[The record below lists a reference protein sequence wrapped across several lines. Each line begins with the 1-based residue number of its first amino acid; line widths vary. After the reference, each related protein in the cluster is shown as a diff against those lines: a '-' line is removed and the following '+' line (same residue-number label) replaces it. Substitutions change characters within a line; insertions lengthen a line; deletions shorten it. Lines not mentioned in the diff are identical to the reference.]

1 MIISYFN
8 KNIHLM
14 KNCVFLFILCTISFV
29 GFSQEDRC
37 KKITKNSFS
46 NIIYDK
52 FISVVNKDTIKLNE
66 VKYECVNTA
75 MYTKKIMFDKFGK
88 WHKEIY
94 PNKERHP
101 MLIWENIQLFP
112 NDSTKFTIA
121 TNGLESSKT
130 IYASILVFDKD
141 NNDLLA
147 ENSVYR
153 DKLVTLFGQFI
164 VQEDPKKEDFYE
176 VYWNQVDPKIWKELQ
191 RYKKN
196 KK

>member
-1 MIISYFN
+1 MI
-8 KNIHLM
+8 KM
-14 KNCVFLFILCTISFV
+14 KNFIYLLTISLLSFTSY
-29 GFSQEDRC
+29 SQEKRC
-37 KKITKNSFS
+37 KEIIKNGFKTVL
-46 NIIYDK
+46 YDK

-66 VKYECVNTA
+66 VKYECVYTA

-88 WHKEIY
+88 WNKEIY
-94 PNKERHP
+94 PNKDAHP
-101 MLIWENIQLFP
+101 ILIWENIQLFP

-121 TNGLESSKT
+121 ANGLESSAT
-130 IYASILVFDKD
+130 IYASILAFDKD

-153 DKLVTLFGQFI
+153 DKLVTLFGQLI
-164 VQEDPKKEDFYE
+164 VKENPKKEDFYE
-176 VYWNQVDPKIWKELQ
+176 VYWKQVDPKHWKELE

>member
-1 MIISYFN
+1 
-8 KNIHLM
+8 M
-14 KNCVFLFILCTISFV
+14 KNLICLLTISLLSFT
-29 GFSQEDRC
+29 GSSQEDRC
-37 KKITKNSFS
+37 KTITKNSFS

-66 VKYECVNTA
+66 VKYECVHTA

-94 PNKERHP
+94 ANKESHP
-101 MLIWENIQLFP
+101 ILVWENIQLFP
-112 NDSTKFTIA
+112 KDSTKFTIA
-121 TNGLESSKT
+121 TNGLESSTT
-130 IYASILVFDKD
+130 IYASILIFDKD

-147 ENSVYR
+147 ENSSYR
-153 DKLVTLFGQFI
+153 DKLVNLFGQFI
-164 VQEDPKKEDFYE
+164 VQENPKKEDFYE
-176 VYWNQVDPKIWKELQ
+176 VYWKQVDPKHWKELQ